1 MTREMKGRIYAAF
14 EGDRGASTLE
24 GLCKGLISEQRSAWP
39 ALGQAYDSLRGT
51 RYRDIT
57 CKGFSVRLLFNPGRI
72 VNTTAVVNPGE
83 IRERS
88 CFLCVDNLPVEQKCI
103 LYRQE
108 FLILGNPRPVVPFH
122 LTIAHLDHHPQ
133 AIIDHMEIFLRIAA
147 DLGPGFTTLYN
158 GPRCGAS
165 APDHLHFQ
173 AVPSG
178 QMPIEKEIDG
188 RSDLEPAL
196 PRTRAADAPVKRAA
210 GLGRE
215 VILVEGNDPFS
226 LAAAFR
232 GYARGLA
239 DMPGPPGGEAGEEP
253 MLNAAASFDGKTWRL
268 LVFPRRAHRPAAFY
282 RKDDGK
288 ILVSPAVMEMAGIIV
303 TPAESDF
310 DRLDAAAIESLYRE
324 VSFIHARMPSKP
336 LTP

>member
-1 MTREMKGRIYAAF
+1 VTRALRDRTYATF
-14 EGDRGASTLE
+14 EGGKSASSLE
-24 GLCKGLISEQRSAWP
+24 GLCKGLLAEQRASWP
-39 ALGQAYDSLRGT
+39 ELRQAYDSLRGT
-51 RYRDIT
+51 RYRDMA
-57 CKGFSVRLLFNPGRI
+57 CNGFSVRLLFNPGRA
-72 VNTTAVVNPGE
+72 VNTTAAVSPEE
-83 IRERS
+83 IRERP
-88 CFLCVDNLPVEQKCI
+88 CFLCVANLPAGQRYI
-103 LYRQE
+103 LYRRE

-122 LTIAHLDHHPQ
+122 LTIAHLDHQPQ
-133 AIIDHMEIFLRIAA
+133 AIAGHMEAFLRIAA

-188 RSDLEPAL
+188 TKGSTL
-196 PRTRAADAPVKRAA
+196 PSLTAGVSVFRMA

-215 VILVEGNDPFS
+215 IILIEGGDARPV
-226 LAAAFR
+226 ADAFEHYVR
-232 GYARGLA
+232 ALKDGLA
-239 DMPGPPGGEAGEEP
+239 PPGQPGEEP

-288 ILVSPAVMEMAGIIV
+288 VLVSPAIMEMAGVIV
-303 TPAESDF
+303 TPAERDF
-310 DRLDAAAIESLYRE
+310 DRLDAGAIESLYRE
-324 VSFIHARMPSKP
+324 VSLSHD
-336 LTP
+336 